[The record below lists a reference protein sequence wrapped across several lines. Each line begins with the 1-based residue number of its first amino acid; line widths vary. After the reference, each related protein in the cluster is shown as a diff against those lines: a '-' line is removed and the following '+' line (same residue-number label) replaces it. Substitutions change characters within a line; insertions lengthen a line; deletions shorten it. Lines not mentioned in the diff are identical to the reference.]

1 MFENFIKN
9 HFLKFFPIFYT
20 DSDTNIVVKSS
31 NLCRKPSGKRYRS
44 RMTLYRGPTLCIAPE
59 CGLILYYY
67 NRYDR
72 NCQTNVCHKNL
83 RQKVVS
89 KICVKPKICV
99 NIQNRFFWYQT
110 ALNRLFLSRKSKLDQ
125 QYRYLYSNPSIS
137 DFRRIQ
143 KNCVKKLCQIRNLCQ
158 MD

>member
-1 MFENFIKN
+1 M
-9 HFLKFFPIFYT
+9 
-20 DSDTNIVVKSS
+20 DSDTNIFVKST
-31 NLCRKPSGKRYRS
+31 NLCREPLSGKPQGHHRS
-44 RMTLYRGPTLCIAPE
+44 RMSLYRGPTLCIAPA

-99 NIQNRFFWYQT
+99 NIRNRFFWYQT

-137 DFRRIQ
+137 DFCRIR
-143 KNCVKKLCQIRNLCQ
+143 KVCVKKVVSDQKFVSDRLQESDYCG
-158 MD
+158 M